1 MSTDFSLEQELLQ
14 KPTFTA
20 ELWARCRK
28 DKDFM
33 PILFEWYKYI
43 GGTCIIIASIS
54 RFSPA
59 IREMPALN
67 YAILTGLLNRCS
79 RLMLSVLRLS
89 VTNKYG
95 ETIVLLD
102 RSIYESA
109 VTVQWLC
116 SKDSDDCFK
125 RYLAAGIRSDLKLK
139 DHIQQNIDK
148 RGGDILVI
156 EKGMLASIQE
166 YIDSTELSEEQIRQ
180 IKPLPNLQ
188 SMCCDVGLSEKFY
201 IATQRMGSH
210 EVHGTW
216 TALRGH
222 YLKQDADG
230 EYSPR
235 DHDVPPQENQFMVIP
250 LVILD
255 TLKQFIEYV
264 ILDPAN
270 REPIGS
276 IIAETRTEIL
286 GLTQE
291 IVSPDFEFDSD

>member
-1 MSTDFSLEQELLQ
+1 MITDFPFEQ
-14 KPTFTA
+14 KPTFPA

-28 DKDFM
+28 DNDFM

-43 GGTCIIIASIS
+43 GGTCNIVASIS
-54 RFSPA
+54 RLSPA
-59 IREMPALN
+59 IRKMPALN

-89 VTNKYG
+89 VTKKYG

-116 SKDSDDCFK
+116 CKDSDDCFK
-125 RYLAAGIRSDLKLK
+125 RYLAGGMKSDLKLK
-139 DHIQQNIDK
+139 DHIQQSIDK

-166 YIDSTELSEEQIRQ
+166 YIVSTELSEEQIRQ
-180 IKPLPNLQ
+180 INSLPDLW
-188 SMCCDVGLSEKFY
+188 SMCRDVGLSEKFY
-201 IATQRMGSH
+201 IGTQRMGSH
-210 EVHGTW
+210 AVHGTW

-230 EYSPR
+230 EYSLR
-235 DHDVPPQENQFMVIP
+235 DHDVRPHENQFMVIP

-255 TLKQFIEYV
+255 TLKKFIDYV
-264 ILDPAN
+264 VPDPTH
-270 REPIGS
+270 REPIES
-276 IIAETRTEIL
+276 IIADTNAEVL
-286 GLTQE
+286 KLTQE
-291 IVSPDFEFDSD
+291 IVSPDFEFYSD

>member
-1 MSTDFSLEQELLQ
+1 MITDLPFVE
-14 KPTFTA
+14 KPTFSA
-20 ELWARCRK
+20 ELWAICHK

-43 GGTCIIIASIS
+43 GGTCNIIASIS

-59 IREMPALN
+59 IRKMPAIN

-89 VTNKYG
+89 VTKKYG

-116 SKDSDDCFK
+116 CKGSDDCFN
-125 RYLAAGIRSDLKLK
+125 RYLAGSLKSDLKLK
-139 DHIQQNIDK
+139 DHIQRNIEK
-148 RGGDILVI
+148 RGGNIFVI
-156 EKGMLASIQE
+156 EKGMVASIQK
-166 YIDSTELSEEQIRQ
+166 YIESTKLSEEQIRQ
-180 IKPLPNLQ
+180 IKPLPDLW
-188 SMCCDVGLSEKFY
+188 SMCRDIGLSETFY
-201 IATQRMGSH
+201 IGTQRMGSH

-222 YLKQDADG
+222 YLKQAEDG
-230 EYSPR
+230 EYSLR
-235 DHDVPPQENQFMVIP
+235 DHDVRPHENQFMVIP

-255 TLKQFIEYV
+255 TLKKFIEYAV
-264 ILDPAN
+264 PDPEDRESIELILADTN
-270 REPIGS
+270 K
-276 IIAETRTEIL
+276 EIL
-286 GLTQE
+286 KLTRE